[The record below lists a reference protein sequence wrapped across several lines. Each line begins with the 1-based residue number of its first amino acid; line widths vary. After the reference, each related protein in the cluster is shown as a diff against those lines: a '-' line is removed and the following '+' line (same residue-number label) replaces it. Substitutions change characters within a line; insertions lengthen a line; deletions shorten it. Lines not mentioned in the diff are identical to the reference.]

1 MRICLLTLDFPPF
14 RSSGLTI
21 YAEKIARGMAENG
34 HHVTVLAAQR
44 PNYLSL
50 EKVSFPKNINVVRV
64 PIGHLDWIGLG
75 WQAAKYL
82 QYQADKFDA
91 IHFVDVHFSYA
102 CSCTFVAS
110 AFQSFRQR
118 LTSQSGHPYHTNMG
132 DYLFRLVYYNM
143 ARHLMEQ
150 PAINKARYILMS
162 SQSTQREF
170 VEHYGVDPEKTALV
184 YPGIDLDQFCVLPYK
199 NVARQ
204 QLNLPLQMPIILYV
218 GFSTPRKGVE
228 YLAQALRK
236 MNVPSLLL
244 MVGKWMKGYQEKF
257 LKGLRD
263 YNKNVII
270 VGYIPDDLLSIY
282 YAAAD
287 VFVLPS
293 LLEGFGFPLVE
304 AMAAG
309 LPVVTTT
316 GSAASEIVDD
326 AGIAVPPGDSEALAF
341 ALDGLLSDR
350 ILTTSLGEKGKKRA
364 CTLFSAQRM
373 IYEIENVYNYL

>member
-1 MRICLLTLDFPPF
+1 MKICILTLDFPPF

-34 HHVTVLAAQR
+34 HHVTVFAAQR
-44 PNYLSL
+44 SKHLSL
-50 EKVSFPKNINVVRV
+50 EEVSFPENIRILRV
-64 PIGHLDWIGLG
+64 PVGRLDWMGLG

-82 QYQADKFDA
+82 QHQVDKFDV

-132 DYLFRLVYYNM
+132 DYLFRLVYYNI

-170 VEHYGVDPEKTALV
+170 IEHYGVDSEKAVLV

-228 YLAQALRK
+228 YLAKALRK
-236 MNVPSLLL
+236 MNTPSLLL

-257 LKGLRD
+257 LNELRG

-270 VGYIPDDLLSIY
+270 VGYIPDNLLPIY

-293 LLEGFGFPLVE
+293 LLEGFGIPLVE
-304 AMAAG
+304 AMASG

-316 GSAASEIVDD
+316 GSAANEIVDD

-350 ILTTSLGEKGKKRA
+350 TLMTSLGVMGKKRA
-364 CTLFSAQRM
+364 CKCFNAQRM
-373 IYEIENVYNYL
+373 IYEVENVYNRL